1 MDQHCNYKNEFPEFL
16 SLLLK
21 FYIYEIKLKL
31 YSFHALFRYLILDG
45 LAKET
50 KEKKI
55 EKGIINEELFVYD
68 LLSSWRLQIVRHLL
82 QITCPKFDKL
92 ISTYGEPNISK

>member
-1 MDQHCNYKNEFPEFL
+1 MDRYCNYKNEFPEFL
-16 SLLLK
+16 TLLSK
-21 FYIYEIKLKL
+21 FYIYERKLKL
-31 YSFHALFRYLILDG
+31 CSFHALFRLILDG

-50 KEKKI
+50 KEEKI
-55 EKGIINEELFVYD
+55 EGGITNEELFVYG

-92 ISTYGEPNISK
+92 ISTYGEPNIST

>member
-1 MDQHCNYKNEFPEFL
+1 MQL
-16 SLLLK
+16 SRIISLLNPWWVK
-21 FYIYEIKLKL
+21 ETK
-31 YSFHALFRYLILDG
+31 
-45 LAKET
+45 AKET

-92 ISTYGEPNISK
+92 ISTYGEPNIST

>member
-1 MDQHCNYKNEFPEFL
+1 MDRHCNYKNEFPEFL
-16 SLLLK
+16 SLLTK

-31 YSFHALFRYLILDG
+31 CNFHALLRYLILDG

-55 EKGIINEELFVYD
+55 EKGIINKELFVYD
-68 LLSSWRLQIVRHLL
+68 LLSS
-82 QITCPKFDKL
+82 
-92 ISTYGEPNISK
+92 